1 MNIIRQKQ
9 HEKLLE
15 AQESALPHLTIREM
29 GNVLGIKSTSH
40 VRYILDNL
48 VDNGLAEKIQRGTTH
63 VYRMVKLAYR
73 HNQGKDHE

>member
-1 MNIIRQKQ
+1 
-9 HEKLLE
+9 
-15 AQESALPHLTIREM
+15 M